1 MSDLT
6 SQADMIKS
14 MSVAAIERVRALE
27 EITGQMEQADIE
39 TWHVLHGGM
48 YSRTIEIPAGV
59 VLTGA
64 LVKVP
69 TVLVVN
75 GDVSVFANDQEV
87 RITGHAVI
95 PASANRKQ
103 AFIAHENTW
112 LTMTFKTNASCVLDA
127 ENEFTEEA
135 DRLMSRHE
143 MATNHINITGE

>member
-1 MSDLT
+1 MSDLV
-6 SQADMIKS
+6 SQADMIRS
-14 MSVAAIERVRALE
+14 MSLEAIDRVRAFE
-27 EITGQMEQADIE
+27 DITAQMEQADIV

-69 TVLVVN
+69 TTLVVN
-75 GDVSVFANDQEV
+75 GDVSVFANDREV

-103 AFIAHENTW
+103 AFIAHDNTW
-112 LTMTFKTNASCVLDA
+112 LTMTFKTDASTIEAA
-127 ENEFTEEA
+127 EDEFTEEA

>member
-6 SQADMIKS
+6 SQADMIRS
-14 MSVAAIERVRALE
+14 MSAAAIGKVRALE
-27 EITGQMEQADIE
+27 EVTAEMEQAEIT

-59 VLTGA
+59 LLTGA

-69 TVLVVN
+69 TVLMVS
-75 GDVSVFANDQEV
+75 GDVSVYANDQEV

-103 AFIAHENTW
+103 AFIAYENTW
-112 LTMTFKTNASCVLDA
+112 LTMTFKTDARTVEDA